1 MKNVMVCVSVLMCW
15 VVAGCATPGGS
26 GEVSSQSSFANEFK
40 DAPKWVRTKTCD
52 ANVAANAEKRICGM
66 GQHVVESSRR
76 INNATVT
83 AQARGCAAIA
93 AVLSQ
98 SVGRVIKAS
107 EDEVSREGIDK
118 NSESDFEASAENAV
132 KQVAEMKDM
141 PGCKPV
147 DTWISPS
154 NNMYALMQLDVNLA
168 LDAVEKLVEN
178 QSNVKMLDPRVRK
191 AIKDNRA
198 KMLKELSF

>member
-1 MKNVMVCVSVLMCW
+1 
-15 VVAGCATPGGS
+15 
-26 GEVSSQSSFANEFK
+26 

-52 ANVAANAEKRICGM
+52 EGDAKRICGM
-66 GQHVVESSRR
+66 GQHVIESTRR

-98 SVGRVIKAS
+98 SVGRVLKAS
-107 EDEVSREGIDK
+107 EDEVAREGIDK

-132 KQVAEMKDM
+132 KQVAQMQEM

-154 NNMYALMQLDVNLA
+154 NNLYALMQLDVNLA

-178 QSNVKMLDPRVRK
+178 ESNVKMLDPRVRK
-191 AIKDNRA
+191 AIKANRD
-198 KMLKELSF
+198 KMLKELAF